1 MVSEA
6 RKKAVKAFNRRLKKA
21 TGLEKET
28 LLAFVQEAGQTASGN
43 LSTKAIV
50 STQMIKSFTKSKKS
64 ELPTKLTKYRMP
76 VAKRKKITP
85 RERLEREQQF
95 RERHGLQYTNIY
107 QEAERLLSNPFASE
121 KAIKRYA
128 VHTKIGSED
137 YFQQKIES
145 QINKIRYFAYRE
157 ESTNTDAQRMVQAL
171 DDGLRKLDKV
181 ALNKLLDDIES
192 RNKTLIEDYEKDL
205 DIGGIAVIPFARS
218 N

>member
-28 LLAFVQEAGQTASGN
+28 LLAFVQEAGQTSSGN

-50 STQMIKSFTKSKKS
+50 STQTIKSFTNSKKS
-64 ELPTKLTKYRMP
+64 ELAKKLTKYRTP
-76 VAKRKKITP
+76 VAKRKKLTP

-95 RERHGLQYTNIY
+95 RERHGLQYTSKY
-107 QEAERLLSNPFASE
+107 QEAERLLNSPLASE

-128 VHTKIGSED
+128 VHTKVGSEE
-137 YFQQKIES
+137 YLQQKIES
-145 QINKIRYFAYRE
+145 RINKIRYFAYRE

-171 DDGLRKLDKV
+171 DDGVRKLDKD

-192 RNKTLIEDYEKDL
+192 RNKTLIEEYEKDL
-205 DIGGIAVIPFARS
+205 DIGGVAIIPFARE
-218 N
+218 

>member
-43 LSTKAIV
+43 LSTKAIA

-64 ELPTKLTKYRMP
+64 ELPTKIAKYRMP
-76 VAKRKKITP
+76 VTKRKKLTP

-95 RERHGLQYTNIY
+95 RERHGLQYTSIY
-107 QEAERLLSNPFASE
+107 QESERLLSNPLASE

-128 VHTKIGSED
+128 VHTKVGSED
-137 YFQQKIES
+137 YLQQKVES
-145 QINKIRYFAYRE
+145 RINKIRYFAYRE
-157 ESTNTDAQRMVQAL
+157 ESSNTDAQRMIQAL
-171 DDGLRKLDKV
+171 DDGLRKLDKNT
-181 ALNKLLDDIES
+181 LNKLLDDIES
-192 RNKTLIEDYEKDL
+192 RNATLIEDYEKDI
-205 DIGGIAVIPFARS
+205 DIGGVAVIPFARE
-218 N
+218 